1 MPELSEIINSF
12 VIFQLKRSYQKH
24 FSAAGFL
31 SMYGILV
38 DTRRQSVKQT
48 L

>member
-24 FSAAGFL
+24 FSAAGLFKYVWHF
-31 SMYGILV
+31 SRY
-38 DTRRQSVKQT
+38 QT
-48 L
+48 SKR